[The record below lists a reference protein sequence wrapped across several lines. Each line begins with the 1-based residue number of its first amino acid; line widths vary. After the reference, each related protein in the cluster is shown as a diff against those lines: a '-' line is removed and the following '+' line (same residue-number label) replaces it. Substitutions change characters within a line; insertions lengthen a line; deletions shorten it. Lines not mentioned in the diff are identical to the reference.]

1 MDGLPYSIIMERT
14 VFERLAQIDEELYTG
29 FPIPVIIR
37 DELENTMDAVKGP
50 VTTAG
55 KIHFFIMFNHHLL
68 NKNELEKILADI
80 RGKIKAIEEDIAH
93 KNDELNI
100 FRTYKN
106 TIENQDFSVQV
117 YQQAEN
123 ELEQAKAYRQELEE
137 KKLQIRHQKE
147 ENSTAKL
154 ENTGKIEEIKHIILF
169 FENRSHAFEKLCKR
183 YEQYEM
189 DNASLMRIRNEK
201 AELEKK
207 QREIRFVLNEL
218 ENTLSGQQSLINQY
232 DLERK
237 FHVCEIVQVKECLEH
252 LDKLDDMETVFLS
265 GIHSHDRNII
275 LKYCIE
281 KNVRVYVIP
290 RVGDVLMS
298 GATQVHLFHLPMLRI
313 GRYEP
318 NPEYLFFKRL
328 FDLVMSVTGIVIL
341 SPIML
346 LTALA
351 IKLYDR
357 GPVFYAQTRLTKDG
371 KEFNVLKFRSMKV
384 NAEQD
389 GVARLSS
396 GDKDP
401 RITPVGRIIRK
412 CRVDELP
419 QLFNVLKGDM
429 TLVGPRPERPSIAA
443 EYEEEMP
450 EFRLRLQAKAG
461 LTGYAQVYGK
471 YNTTPYDKLLMDLM
485 YISHPSLLEDLL
497 IMFATVKILFM
508 PESTEGVEE
517 GQITAKK

>member
-1 MDGLPYSIIMERT
+1 MVVYFLFARVYSAFLVSVNRISEMVYSQVLAALITDGISYLVIALLVRGFPNIIPGLMAFAGQIFMSALWCFLAHHWYFRAFPPQKTLIVYDIRDGLE
-14 VFERLAQIDEELYTG
+14 
-29 FPIPVIIR
+29 
-37 DELENTMDAVKGP
+37 
-50 VTTAG
+50 
-55 KIHFFIMFNHHLL
+55 
-68 NKNELEKILADI
+68 
-80 RGKIKAIEEDIAH
+80 
-93 KNDELNI
+93 
-100 FRTYKN
+100 
-106 TIENQDFSVQV
+106 
-117 YQQAEN
+117 
-123 ELEQAKAYRQELEE
+123 
-137 KKLQIRHQKE
+137 
-147 ENSTAKL
+147 
-154 ENTGKIEEIKHIILF
+154 
-169 FENRSHAFEKLCKR
+169 
-183 YEQYEM
+183 
-189 DNASLMRIRNEK
+189 
-201 AELEKK
+201 
-207 QREIRFVLNEL
+207 
-218 ENTLSGQQSLINQY
+218 SLINQY